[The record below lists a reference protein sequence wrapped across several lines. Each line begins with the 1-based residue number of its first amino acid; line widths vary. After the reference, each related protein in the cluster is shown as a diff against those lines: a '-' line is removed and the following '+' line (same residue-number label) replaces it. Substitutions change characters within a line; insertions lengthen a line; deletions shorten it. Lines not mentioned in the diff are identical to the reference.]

1 MQTIQLLEEIKRLS
15 PSARLH
21 IVEETIRSIKQDEV
35 RQQMELAA
43 QELYAN
49 YISDTELTVFTSLDL
64 EHFYEAR

>member
-43 QELYAN
+43 
-49 YISDTELTVFTSLDL
+49 
-64 EHFYEAR
+64 